1 MKNCEEKYMKIKFG
15 LDDKLP
21 LNKATEIRS
30 MIIVFGVVFH
40 KNKKYNPQLFLD
52 EFLYKL

>member
-1 MKNCEEKYMKIKFG
+1 MKIKFG

-21 LNKATEIRS
+21 LNKTIKIRS
-30 MIIVFGVVFH
+30 MITVSGVVFH
-40 KNKKYNPQLFLD
+40 KNKKYNPQVFLD